1 MVFQNNVLS
10 GAGGSGTAVYT
21 IDQSIRFND
30 DDNPYLSRT
39 LSTASDGGKTYTFS
53 WWQKLGS
60 KIGAT
65 SVSNQYIIHT
75 DLGGGSL
82 ADFLYIYDD
91 KFLFWQQPT
100 GTMLRTNQVFR
111 DTAGWYNI
119 TFAYDST
126 QAIASER
133 IRLYLNGNRITSFS
147 TENYPSLNNTSYFNT
162 NTTHYIGGANNSGL
176 RFDGYLAEIH
186 FLDGYAYDPSYFGL
200 FNDSGIWIPKEY
212 SGSYGTNGFYLKG
225 ESASDLGNDSSG
237 NNNDFTTSGLASH
250 DQVSDSPTNNFCVAN
265 PLIPSTVTYSEGNL
279 KSVISANESTSATM
293 GASSGKWYFEVYVNT
308 VGSAYL
314 GICSNQTTNFTSY
327 IGQPEGVGCNA
338 SAGDIYISNTTPAY
352 TSFEGLP
359 TYTSGDIIGIAFD
372 VDNQKMWWSKNGQ
385 WYSGNASSESTINIS
400 DVEAGNNA
408 FDFSY
413 INEQFIFPML
423 GTSSY
428 ASTTTSNFGQ
438 EGTFAGSTT
447 AGGNSD
453 SNGVGNFKYSVPSG
467 YLALC
472 TKNLGS

>member
-1 MVFQNNVLS
+1 MVFQNDILAGSS
-10 GAGGSGTAVYT
+10 GGTGTSSAVYK

-39 LSTASDGGKTYTFS
+39 LSTSSDGGKTYTFS

-119 TFAYDST
+119 TFAYDSA

-212 SGSYGTNGFYLKG
+212 SGSYGTNGFHIKG

-250 DQVSDSPTNNFCVAN
+250 DQVSDSPTNNWCVMN
-265 PLIPSTVTYSEGNL
+265 PLNGDGGTTWKNGNL
-279 KSVISANESTSATM
+279 ELATVNSGNNASTIFMTT
-293 GASSGKWYFEVYVNT
+293 GKWYWEVKGQGYAGAVCSIDKGAYNSGIT
-308 VGSAYL
+308 PSDSGS
-314 GICSNQTTNFTSY
+314 
-327 IGQPEGVGCNA
+327 IGYYSTGDFYW
-338 SAGDIYISNTTPAY
+338 AGGSDSTPASY
-352 TSFEGLP
+352 AS
-359 TYTSGDIIGIAFD
+359 SDIIGVAVNMD
-372 VDNQKMWWSKNGQ
+372 DG
-385 WYSGNASSESTINIS
+385 NIS
-400 DVEAGNNA
+400 FYKNNTLQGTLS
-408 FDFSY
+408 FSSTVSSLATDGCY
-413 INEQFIFPML
+413 ACVNN
-423 GTSSY
+423 GTSS
-428 ASTTTSNFGQ
+428 STITFYLNFGQ
-438 EGTFAGSTT
+438 DGTFAGTET
-447 AGGNSD
+447 AQGNSD
-453 SNGVGNFKYSVPSG
+453 GNGVGNFYYTPPSG

-472 TKNLGS
+472 TSNLGS